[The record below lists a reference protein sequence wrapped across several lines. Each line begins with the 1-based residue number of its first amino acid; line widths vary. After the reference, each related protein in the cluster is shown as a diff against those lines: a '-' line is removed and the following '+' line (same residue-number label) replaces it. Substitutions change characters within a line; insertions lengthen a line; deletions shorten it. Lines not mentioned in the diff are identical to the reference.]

1 MNTSSSAAFQISS
14 ESVRTHECQAYYQIA
29 NRALQLEQA
38 AEYTMA
44 AKVWANAQSV
54 SCNALNQ
61 YWSEKRA
68 EFCLKQKERSKIL
81 CQ

>member
-1 MNTSSSAAFQISS
+1 M
-14 ESVRTHECQAYYQIA
+14 A